1 MSTDPE
7 KWPRVTTVLK
17 PLGDFSMVDPEVL
30 AHAAERGTAV
40 HLATALYDQNDLD
53 EGSIDPE
60 VLPYLTGWIKFRN
73 DTGFEPYTCGVECRV
88 ESAQYQ
94 YRGTLDRAGELKG
107 KAAILD
113 IKTGSMIGLGAGPQ
127 TAAYLHAWN
136 EQAPTLRA
144 LRRYVVQ
151 LTPEADYRLIP
162 MTSPDDWPEFLNLL
176 GHYRFLER
184 HQ

>member
-1 MSTDPE
+1 MSTDPA

-17 PLGDFSMVDPEVL
+17 PLDDFGRVDPEML

-73 DTGFEPYTCGVECRV
+73 DTGFEPFPGGIELPVTNKVH
-88 ESAQYQ
+88 Q
-94 YRGTLDRAGELKG
+94 YRGTLDRVGEMKDKLV
-107 KAAILD
+107 IID
-113 IKTGSMIGLGAGPQ
+113 IKTGVTIGLGAGPQ
-127 TAAYLHAWN
+127 TAAYLYAYN
-136 EQAPTLRA
+136 DAVAIRV

-184 HQ
+184 NA